1 MKKLIAVL
9 LIFLLVTGLIVVPV
23 SANSQSEENGITCP
37 HCGVAWDSCG
47 WESFDTLDLEEP
59 VPSGHYYLTQDTET
73 SVLMGIGAYDG
84 QSREDATDVV
94 LDLRGYSLKRTS
106 ANTRFAYVYDYSCLS
121 VMDSVG
127 GGSVSGNG
135 NVVGGTIYIAQS
147 GQFRLYSGTLTN
159 TSAAQTKN
167 GAIVYGTGKSEIYIY
182 GGTLDAT
189 NISRKDTDDTP
200 CGGCIYASGICEISG
215 GMFLGGYMYRG
226 GAIYNASTGTMTIS
240 DGTIYGGRA
249 EQNGGNICNYGDLY
263 ITGGKILGGTAASNG
278 GNVYSG
284 YTSSASNL
292 YSDLFVSGGYIADGQ
307 ASSNGSNV
315 SVNSGYGSFTG
326 GTVKGNVQIAGTV
339 TLSGNP
345 VIDNYG
351 YEGIYLS
358 TGKKLVIKDLGAD
371 ARIVLRGSGEMTES
385 AQSPD
390 VATYLADGRLI
401 PGSRYALTVTNG
413 ILNGSQDN
421 EGYCPHCEK
430 NVTWTAYTP
439 STNTSGHYY
448 TASGG
453 FQAGAE
459 DAARTIPEGVDIVIN
474 MAHSTV
480 KTEGRYKVDG
490 SLTLLTTA
498 TNTINFYNTKS
509 STDENGTALFVTGTL
524 NFYDGGIK
532 GITTSGNGGAVYV
545 YGGTF
550 NMYGGMITG
559 GTATNGGNLYAYNTG
574 TKFNMY
580 GGVIKNGHATNS
592 AGNVYVGTATFNM
605 YDGVIAGGS
614 ADSNGGNVQAG
625 TSGTVY
631 FRNGLILGGQA
642 YNYGGNFY
650 TASTS
655 SKYYMYDGIMMDGT
669 AKNGGNIYFN
679 NGIAKLTGGTVQ
691 GGVAT
696 GNGGNIYNNNGKYY
710 IDNAGDV
717 TKNYMTI
724 DGTNVIDGKA
734 TTGGNLY
741 LAGIATLGA
750 GTMAAG
756 KATSGKEIY
765 FGKVARLTV
774 EPDFT
779 SPVTIYAEASRITQL
794 DTKGAFDNTTCT
806 ELNAEMYVE
815 NYGMAMLVAADS
827 GKLGLAGAALMG
839 ITDGSQQWFKT
850 AQDAADACT
859 PGQYMKLFGTGH
871 SFEISSDIVLD
882 INGADATVTGS
893 GKIYGFDSSNDTYKT
908 FGTLTLSGVTAETV
922 YTAPSGYTYVALTDG
937 GKTSFHRAG
946 LAITDVVLRPSVA
959 GIYYKAQFLCDD
971 TLAAKVD
978 NCGIAVS
985 LVDDPTE
992 NFTQDADTLYSAF
1005 NLAETNTTS
1014 VMVANIFKGDATP
1027 NENKSR
1033 GEELI
1038 FAKAYM
1044 QLNLGGETVTVLSA
1058 DTNPWSMETI
1068 LQHLHNYWP
1077 TYTEARQT
1085 AIMDYLYTPY
1095 ISAFDEDW
1103 GLFYM
1108 RYTLRPMTAEEEAI
1122 LQDRRQTVLDYM
1134 RSSLSVLWTPT
1145 ETLTYGLAA
1154 RDNGTTLK
1162 LYAGRIYQGLPYSY
1176 AVGTEQSFLEYSVG
1190 QDERG
1195 IHTIANLEATAV
1207 NYESYGGRV
1216 GNDCSG
1222 ALTNAWSQ
1230 VGTSFTT
1237 SRSSNMTE
1245 QWGAIPVG
1253 DYDFCPE
1260 LKESGLINY
1269 TGNVT
1274 KANGEQRIYEA
1285 YADLMPAD
1293 AVFYVATSG
1302 SNHVRMVSEVHVV
1315 RNADGT
1321 INGESSYII
1330 VLEQTRSNQNAV
1342 KTKQVEGIGTVYV
1355 IGGVDVKYTFAK
1367 LFSGNYIPCTIRE
1380 LRDPTP
1386 VEETWITDTQVNH
1399 TAENI
1404 FEGSVISNRYI
1415 DCVTV
1420 AICDMDGNVIQSI
1433 TGRAKRGANKNYQ
1446 LSRFLTEKAGSMI
1459 GSVDLSLLES
1469 GQYRCVITA
1478 RLTIGEEHVVR
1489 DFTFTK

>member
-1 MKKLIAVL
+1 MEKKSYISFI
-9 LIFLLVTGLIVVPV
+9 LIFSLIISMVVFPV
-23 SANSQSEENGITCP
+23 NAASAEPANDAQETCP

-47 WESFDTLDLEEP
+47 WETFDTLDLEEP
-59 VPSGHYYLTQDTET
+59 VPSGHYYLTEDTDT
-73 SVLMGIGAYDG
+73 STLMGIGAYDG
-84 QSREDATDVV
+84 QSQEDATDVV
-94 LDLRGYSLKRTS
+94 LDLRGYTLKRTTT
-106 ANTRFAYVYDYSCLS
+106 NTRAAYVYDYSCLS

-127 GGSVSGNG
+127 GGIMSGNG

-167 GAIVYGTGKSEIYIY
+167 GAIIYGTGNSEIYIC

-189 NISRKDTDDTP
+189 NISRKDSDDTP

-240 DGTIYGGRA
+240 DGMIYGGRA

-263 ITGGKILGGTAASNG
+263 ITGGEILGGTAASNG

-315 SVNSGYGSFTG
+315 SVNSGYGCFTG

-351 YEGIYLS
+351 YEGAYLA

-371 ARIVLRGSGEMTES
+371 ARIVLRGSGEMTEV
-385 AQSPD
+385 ANSPD

-413 ILNGSQDN
+413 ILVGSQDN

-453 FQAGAE
+453 FQVGAE
-459 DAARTIPEGVDIVIN
+459 DAARNIPEGVDIVIN

-532 GITTSGNGGAVYV
+532 GITTSGNGGTVYV

-559 GTATNGGNLYAYNTG
+559 GTATNGGAVYAYNTG

-580 GGVIKNGHATNS
+580 GGVIKNGHSTNS

-605 YDGVIAGGS
+605 YDGVIDGGT
-614 ADSNGGNVQAG
+614 AASNGGNLQAG
-625 TSGTVY
+625 SSGTMY
-631 FRNGLILGGQA
+631 FWDGLILGGQA
-642 YNYGGNFY
+642 DNYGGNFY

-655 SKYYMYDGIMMDGT
+655 SKYYMYDGVMMDGA

-679 NGIAKLTGGTVQ
+679 NGIAKLTGGTVKD
-691 GGVAT
+691 GVAT
-696 GNGGNIYNNNGKYY
+696 NYGGNIYNNNGKYF
-710 IDNAGDV
+710 IDNGGDV
-717 TKNYMTI
+717 TKNYMTV
-724 DGTNVIDGKA
+724 DGTDVIAGQA
-734 TTGGNLY
+734 TTGGNLH

-750 GTMAAG
+750 GTMTAG
-756 KATSGKEIY
+756 EATNGKEIY
-765 FGKVARLTV
+765 FGKVARLTI

-779 SPVTIYAEASRITQL
+779 SSVTLYAEASRITQL

-806 ELNAEMYVE
+806 ELNADMYVE

-839 ITDGSQQWFKT
+839 ISTGSQQWFKT
-850 AQDAADACT
+850 AQEAVAAYTA
-859 PGQYMKLFGTGH
+859 GQYVKLFGTGH

-893 GKIYGFDSSNDTYKT
+893 GKIYGFDSSNDTYKK

-922 YTAPSGYTYVALTDG
+922 YTAPSGYTYVSITEGD
-937 GKTSFHRAG
+937 KTSFHRAG
-946 LAITDVVLRPSVA
+946 VAITDVVLRPSAA
-959 GIYYKAQFLCDD
+959 GIYYKGQFQYDEK
-971 TLAAKVD
+971 LAEYVAAS
-978 NCGIAVS
+978 GIAVS
-985 LVDDPTE
+985 LADHPGQ
-992 NFTQDADTLYSAF
+992 NFLEDEKTLYT
-1005 NLAETNTTS
+1005 EGTTS
-1014 VMVANIFKGDATP
+1014 ALITNILKADQTAD
-1027 NENKSR
+1027 ENKSR
-1033 GEELI
+1033 GEQLI
-1038 FAKAYM
+1038 FAKAYVT
-1044 QLNLGGETVTVLSA
+1044 LNIGGETVTVLSA
-1058 DTNPWSMETI
+1058 DTNPWSMKSI

-1077 TYTEARQT
+1077 SMEQAQQT
-1085 AIMDYLYTPY
+1085 ALMDQLYTPY
-1095 ISAFDEDW
+1095 ISTFEDDW

-1108 RYTLRPMTAEEEAI
+1108 RYTMRPMTAEEEAI
-1122 LQDRRQTVLDYM
+1122 LQERRQTVLDYM
-1134 RSSLSVLWTPT
+1134 RSSLSLLWTPT

-1190 QDERG
+1190 QDDRG
-1195 IHTIANLEATAV
+1195 VHTISNLEATAV
-1207 NYESYGGRV
+1207 NFESYGGRV

-1222 ALTNAWSQ
+1222 CLTNAWSQ

-1237 SRSSNMTE
+1237 SRSSNMTN

-1253 DYDFCPE
+1253 NYDFCPE

-1302 SNHVRMVSEVHVV
+1302 SNHVRLVSEVHVE

-1321 INGESSYII
+1321 INGESSYIV

-1367 LFSGNYIPCTIRE
+1367 LYSGNYIPCTIRE
-1380 LRDPTP
+1380 LRDPSP
-1386 VEETWITDTQVNH
+1386 VEETWITDTQVEH

-1404 FEGSVISNRYI
+1404 FEGTVMSNRYI

-1420 AICDMDGNVIQSI
+1420 AIYDMEGNEIQSV
-1433 TGRAKRGANKNYQ
+1433 TGRAKRGANKNY
-1446 LSRFLTEKAGSMI
+1446 LLTRFVTEKPGSMI
-1459 GSVDLSLLES
+1459 GSVDVSLLES
-1469 GQYRCVITA
+1469 GQYRCTVTA
-1478 RLTIGEEHVVR
+1478 RLTTTEEYVVR